1 MGDLTTHNDD
11 VTAGPSGYAYDLDL
25 TYISERLIAMGYP
38 SDGAEALYRN
48 KYDDVR
54 RFLDDFHPRR

>member
-1 MGDLTTHNDD
+1 M
-11 VTAGPSGYAYDLDL
+11 TAGPSGYAYDLDL

>member
-1 MGDLTTHNDD
+1 MPLSYDD
-11 VTAGPSGYAYDLDL
+11 DAGPSGYAYDLDL

-48 KYDDVR
+48 KYEDVR